1 LPLPGRPEL
10 DALLAAAGVPL
21 VWNEKAARY
30 VAKQALVSG
39 VTGLV
44 STTRRAPRATTGTGT
59 RPGWRRVEDAVL
71 AADDR
76 LLGTLEQGG
85 WLVVTV
91 APRRLARAERQ
102 LAGFDGVAHLD
113 VERVVLDGMRSF
125 CRERNVRWE
134 RVLQADAGEQGGPEW
149 ARLRQVVAA
158 GVDAFRTA
166 LQQAGTAVLVVNSGV
181 LARYDEHLSVLAT
194 VKGAMRTGAGGVPRT
209 VWLLVPWGDPEAA
222 PLLDGVAVPMLGTEW
237 LALPPEWIAKHED
250 ARGGAA

>member
-1 LPLPGRPEL
+1 VAARFTHALPLPGRPEL

-44 STTRRAPRATTGTGT
+44 STTRRALRATTGTGT

-85 WLVVTV
+85 WLVVT
-91 APRRLARAERQ
+91 AAARRLARAERQ

-125 CRERNVRWE
+125 CRERNALR
-134 RVLQADAGEQGGPEW
+134 RHRARAGAP
-149 ARLRQVVAA
+149 
-158 GVDAFRTA
+158 
-166 LQQAGTAVLVVNSGV
+166 
-181 LARYDEHLSVLAT
+181 
-194 VKGAMRTGAGGVPRT
+194 
-209 VWLLVPWGDPEAA
+209 DP
-222 PLLDGVAVPMLGTEW
+222 
-237 LALPPEWIAKHED
+237 H
-250 ARGGAA
+250 